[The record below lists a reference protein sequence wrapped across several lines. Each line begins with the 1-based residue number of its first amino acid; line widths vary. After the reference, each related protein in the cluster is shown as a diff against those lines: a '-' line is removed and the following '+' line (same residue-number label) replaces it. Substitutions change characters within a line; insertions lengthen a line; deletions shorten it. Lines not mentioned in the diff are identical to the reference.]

1 MNSDSTSAKEKKF
14 AELKSSLHRH
24 DELYYR
30 KAQPEISDQE
40 YDRLKG
46 DFDQLQAELD
56 PLGLFSEEIDPSEEP
71 FNEVSPEVGDD
82 RLDSFQSYNHA
93 EVMLSLDNTY
103 DQSEFFDFDKRLK
116 KILDQDCLTY
126 VVEPKIDGV
135 AVSLSYEKGKLQR
148 AVTRGNGVQGDVI
161 TQNLLHLGEL
171 PREIISEQIPDF
183 IEIRG
188 EIYMSTMNSYG

>member
-1 MNSDSTSAKEKKF
+1 MSSDSTSAKEKKF
-14 AELKSSLHRH
+14 AELKSSLQRH

-30 KAQPEISDQE
+30 QAQPEISDQE
-40 YDRLKG
+40 YDRLKR
-46 DFDQLQAELD
+46 DFERLQSEVD
-56 PLGLFSEEIDPSEEP
+56 PLGLFSEEKVRSGVQLEE
-71 FNEVSPEVGDD
+71 VALKVGDD
-82 RLDSFQSYNHA
+82 RLDSFESHNHA

-116 KILDQDCLTY
+116 KILDEDCLTY

-148 AVTRGNGVQGDVI
+148 AVTRGNGVQGDII

-171 PREIISEQIPDF
+171 PREI
-183 IEIRG
+183 
-188 EIYMSTMNSYG
+188 M